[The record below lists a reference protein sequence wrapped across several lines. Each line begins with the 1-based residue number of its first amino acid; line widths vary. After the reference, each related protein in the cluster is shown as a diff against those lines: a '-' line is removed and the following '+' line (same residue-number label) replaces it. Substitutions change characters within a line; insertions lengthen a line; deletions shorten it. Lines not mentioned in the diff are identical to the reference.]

1 MTADVTI
8 KDGVEGLSVAAVS
21 YVVGLFGY
29 LVKAAHDEGVP
40 ADISLATALSVRS
53 RSPRS
58 AQAYRGRPMRR
69 DRF

>member
-40 ADISLATALSVRS
+40 ADISLATALFVRC
-53 RSPRS
+53 
-58 AQAYRGRPMRR
+58 GHGRR
-69 DRF
+69 DLRRHIAGDR